1 MHDLDDD
8 WFKSPACH
16 RHPQA
21 PSERPCERCGTF
33 CCTGCLDPRDR
44 AQCEPCAAV
53 STHADRTREAMNV
66 AWKLALAP
74 GLILLAS
81 FSRLAHQREL
91 PPVFALWLAPLLLA
105 FAVAKTERA
114 GFAWLGTLASIG
126 LLTWF
131 ALGVTYAGT
140 YDRFIDLLLLS
151 IAPLVALPGCVR
163 LSRVSA
169 RLRLLSAC
177 APQGA

>member
-1 MHDLDDD
+1 
-8 WFKSPACH
+8 
-16 RHPQA
+16 
-21 PSERPCERCGTF
+21 
-33 CCTGCLDPRDR
+33 
-44 AQCEPCAAV
+44 
-53 STHADRTREAMNV
+53 MNV

-114 GFAWLGTLASIG
+114 GFAWLGTLTSIG
-126 LLTWF
+126 LLVWF
-131 ALGVTYAGT
+131 AAGVTYAGT
-140 YDRFIDLLLLS
+140 YDRFIDLLMLS

-163 LSRVSA
+163 LSRVTA
-169 RLRLLSAC
+169 RLRLLPSLT
-177 APQGA
+177 